1 MTSKS
6 TCSKNKENKKFNSL
20 NSIVKKI
27 QHISFNKLAVRS
39 GFKQRKERKIKGKD
53 LLIGFILMS
62 LHGRNTYQYWAEQVS
77 LITGKMISK
86 QAIWKKVTPLL
97 TNFLSAV
104 LQESLGKQIALDKS
118 KFGGSS
124 ALKNY
129 KRILLECK

>member
-1 MTSKS
+1 
-6 TCSKNKENKKFNSL
+6 
-20 NSIVKKI
+20 
-27 QHISFNKLAVRS
+27 
-39 GFKQRKERKIKGKD
+39 
-53 LLIGFILMS
+53 MS
-62 LHGRNTYQYWAEQVS
+62 LHGRTLSILGVS

-124 ALKNY
+124 A
-129 KRILLECK
+129 